1 MIGEGRVLEAFGLIG
16 ITGFVSSSWLIS
28 STGSLLGAGVI
39 LWVEPPNDAA
49 VAVLRAKLL
58 IGNEE
63 PLIFGFPLAW
73 GSSDFFLKKPA
84 IDVWFLEL
92 ELDLVS
98 EGVGVPRVLL
108 EDLEEG
114 AMILGRSSSYR
125 NARWSRNKLNASRDQ
140 YIGILE
146 FVIGI
151 RFSVCQGQ

>member
-1 MIGEGRVLEAFGLIG
+1 MGDGRVLESLGLMEF
-16 ITGFVSSSWLIS
+16 TAFVSSSWFIS

-39 LWVEPPNDAA
+39 LWVEPPNAA
-49 VAVLRAKLL
+49 ATEVLRAKLL

-63 PLIFGFPLAW
+63 PLIFGFPLAF

-92 ELDLVS
+92 EFDLVS

-114 AMILGRSSSYR
+114 AMILGRSLSYR
-125 NARWSRNKLNASRDQ
+125 DVLLSRDKLNAGRDQ
-140 YIGILE
+140 YVGILE
-146 FVIGI
+146 YILGI
-151 RFSVCQGQ
+151 RFSVSEGE